1 MGLLHTLLPTKHA
14 PRWIVLGID
23 LAVSTIAL
31 FGASLLRFEFFI
43 PQNEWEIWLNFLP
56 LFIFGRFGAFV
67 LFQTS
72 AGIIR
77 HTGISDARRILLAN
91 STATLFFALANGF
104 NAQRIDGLY
113 LIPFSILGIEWL
125 MTNGAMVSSRLL
137 VKWLYLQDRK
147 NPGIQSR
154 VVIFGAGEA
163 GIIAKQAIDRELG
176 ENRMRI
182 VAFVDDAK
190 TKIGKKLDGIDI
202 LSALEANRLFAKG
215 QVDRLILSVQTLSKE
230 RRQELVDMALR
241 HGVRP
246 LDVPPVNR
254 WINGELSVRQIR
266 ELRIED
272 LLGRDAIQLNQQD
285 AFASMSEKRI
295 VITGAAGSIGSELVR
310 QVLIHKPQAVLAIDQ
325 AETPMHDLHLELK
338 KLGILDRVQ
347 LQIGDVR
354 DREQM
359 IQTLEDFQPDMVF
372 HAAAYKHVPLMEAQP
387 WQAFETNVMG
397 TLNTLSAAQLAGCE
411 RFVLVS
417 TDKAVNPTSVM
428 GATKRLAE
436 KVVRFQASQQSTLC
450 VITRFGN
457 VLGSNG
463 SVIPLF
469 RQQIESGGPITVTD
483 SEVTR
488 YFMTIPEAVSL
499 VMEAGAMGT
508 GDDLFVFDMGESI
521 RILDLAHKM
530 IALAGLEVGRD
541 IEVELTGLRPGEKLH
556 EELLSTRESLLE
568 THHPKILRAQTQAN
582 MVETDM
588 AQLHVLLTQ
597 RGDHKATLNL
607 LSTLLPEYQPNGTQ
621 ANFTGQEI
629 GSKTF

>member
-1 MGLLHTLLPTKHA
+1 MGLLRTLLPSKHA
-14 PRWIVLGID
+14 PRWIVMGVD
-23 LAVSTIAL
+23 LCVAATAL
-31 FGASLLRFEFFI
+31 FGAALLRFEFFI

-56 LFIFGRFGAFV
+56 LFLLGHFGSFA
-67 LFQTS
+67 LFHTS

-77 HTGISDARRILLAN
+77 HTGIADARRILLAN
-91 STATLFFALANGF
+91 TSATLVFALVNGLS
-104 NAQRIDGLY
+104 AQGADGLY
-113 LIPFSILGIEWL
+113 IIPFSILGIEWL
-125 MTNGAMVSSRLL
+125 LTNGAMVASRLV
-137 VKWLYLQDRK
+137 VKWLYLQNRK
-147 NPGIQSR
+147 IPGVQSQ

-182 VAFVDDAK
+182 VAFIDDAS
-190 TKIGKKLDGIDI
+190 TKVGKKLDGIDI
-202 LSALEANRLFAKG
+202 LSANEANRLFATG
-215 QVDRLILSVQTLSKE
+215 QIDRLILSVQTLASE
-230 RRQELVDMALR
+230 RRQEIVDMALR

-272 LLGRDAIQLNQQD
+272 LLGRDTIQLDQED
-285 AFASMSEKRI
+285 AFASILGKRI

-310 QVLIHKPQAVLAIDQ
+310 QVLVHKPLAVLAIDQ

-338 KLGILDRVQ
+338 KLGILEHVQ

-359 IQTLEDFQPDMVF
+359 TKTLETFQPHMVF

-397 TLNTLSAAQLAGCE
+397 TYNTLIAAQHAGCE
-411 RFVLVS
+411 KFVLIS

-436 KVVRFQASQQSTLC
+436 KVVRFHGHESATRC
-450 VITRFGN
+450 IITRFGN

-483 SEVTR
+483 AEVTR

-499 VMEAGAMGT
+499 VIEAGTMGT
-508 GDDLFVFDMGESI
+508 GDDLFVFDMGESV
-521 RILDLAHKM
+521 RILDLAYKM
-530 IALAGLEVGRD
+530 IALAGLEKGRD
-541 IEVELTGLRPGEKLH
+541 IDVQITGLRPGEKLH
-556 EELLSTRESLLE
+556 EELLGARESLLA
-568 THHPKILRAQTQAN
+568 THHPKIMRAQTEAN
-582 MVETDM
+582 MSESSVN
-588 AQLHVLLTQ
+588 QLHLLLSK
-597 RGDHKATLNL
+597 RGDHQATSEL
-607 LSTLLPEYQPNGTQ
+607 LKELIPEYIPEKKS
-621 ANFTGQEI
+621 AI
-629 GSKTF
+629 DSIHAKV

>member
-1 MGLLHTLLPTKHA
+1 MGLLHTLLPSKHA
-14 PRWIVLGID
+14 PRSIVLGID
-23 LAVSTIAL
+23 MGMAAVAL
-31 FGASLLRFEFFI
+31 FGAAMLRFEFFI
-43 PQNEWEIWLNFLP
+43 PLNEWAILLDFLP
-56 LFIFGRFGAFV
+56 IFLIGRFCAFA
-67 LFQTS
+67 LFRTS

-91 STATLFFALANGF
+91 SSATSLFATANVLNALWTE
-104 NAQRIDGLY
+104 GLY

-125 MTNGAMVSSRLL
+125 LTNGAMITSRLL
-137 VKWLYLQDRK
+137 MKWLYLQNRK
-147 NPGIQSR
+147 IPGIQSQ

-182 VAFVDDAK
+182 VAFIDDAP

-202 LSALEANRLFAKG
+202 LSSLEANQLFATG
-215 QVDRLILSVQTLSKE
+215 QIDRLILSVQSLSPE
-230 RRQELVDMALR
+230 RRQDVVDMALR

-246 LDVPPVNR
+246 LDVPPVDR
-254 WINGELSVRQIR
+254 WINGELSVKQIR

-272 LLGRDAIQLNQQD
+272 LLGRDTIQLNQQD
-285 AFASMSEKRI
+285 AFASMEGKRI

-310 QVLIHKPQAVLAIDQ
+310 QVLIHKPLSVLAIDQ

-359 IQTLEDFQPDMVF
+359 VRTMEVFQPELVF

-397 TLNTLSAAQLAGCE
+397 TYNTLTASQLAGCD
-411 RFVLVS
+411 RFVLIS

-436 KVVRFQASQQSTLC
+436 KVVRFQGNLHSTRC
-450 VITRFGN
+450 IITRFGN

-483 SEVTR
+483 AEVTR

-499 VMEAGAMGT
+499 VIEAGAMGT

-530 IALAGLEVGRD
+530 VALAGLEVGRD
-541 IEVELTGLRPGEKLH
+541 IEVKITGLRPGEKLH
-556 EELLSTRESLLE
+556 EELLSARESLLA
-568 THHPKILRAQTQAN
+568 THHPKIMRAQTEAH
-582 MVETDM
+582 MLEAHM
-588 AQLHVLLTQ
+588 AHLHVLLNQ
-597 RGDHKATLNL
+597 RGDHKATLDL
-607 LSTLLPEYQPNGTQ
+607 LQSLLPEYRPDVPSALPT
-621 ANFTGQEI
+621 AQEAD
-629 GSKTF
+629 SMLS